1 MVIFHSLLY
10 VYQKVTGWW
19 LAYPS
24 EKYESQLGWLF
35 PIYGQIKFM
44 FPNHQP
50 GIISK
55 SAGIIY
61 IYILENDVYHC
72 KVLIV
77 SKKNIKM
84 ILSWL
89 VSMYPN
95 YSQLIAKGNSPETL
109 NP

>member
-1 MVIFHSLLY
+1 MFQTTNQVLY
-10 VYQKVTGWW
+10 
-19 LAYPS
+19 PN
-24 EKYESQLGWLF
+24 QLGL
-35 PIYGQIKFM
+35 
-44 FPNHQP
+44 
-50 GIISK
+50 
-55 SAGIIY
+55 Y

-109 NP
+109 NPLKCSTSHPRFSHIFCH